1 MPQFGFAAPLYFQ
14 TWADLASRRCCSD
27 QPREGCVYIAVC
39 MRRRNQVRTQLP
51 LMPMSAEVVLF
62 VVTEAEHALTYVAMN
77 RRYSVASESSV
88 LLTVVPVVSQ
98 VY

>member
-1 MPQFGFAAPLYFQ
+1 M
-14 TWADLASRRCCSD
+14 
-27 QPREGCVYIAVC
+27 
-39 MRRRNQVRTQLP
+39 RTQLP
-51 LMPMSAEVVLF
+51 LMPMPAEVVLF
-62 VVTEAEHALTYVAMN
+62 VVTEAEQALTYVAMN